1 MGTAGLAPSGAPTAD
16 PLTARL
22 SLSVAHG
29 APWTQVNGSRVD
41 GYRMVHTGMF
51 GVSASS
57 GAPTADPLMAR
68 LSLSVAH
75 GAPWTQVNGSR
86 VDGYR
91 MVHTG
96 MFGVSASL
104 RRSSS
109 WPGART
115 AYLCDG
121 AVPSVWRSRVLIRA
135 QGRMLSQIDAQ
146 YLRTPRVAK
155 RVRIRCTTRQAST
168 AISR

>member
-1 MGTAGLAPSGAPTAD
+1 MRMAGLAPSGAPTAD

-22 SLSVAHG
+22 SL
-29 APWTQVNGSRVD
+29 
-41 GYRMVHTGMF
+41 F
-51 GVSASS
+51 
-57 GAPTADPLMAR
+57 
-68 LSLSVAH
+68 VAH

-104 RRSSS
+104 RRPSSR
-109 WPGART
+109 PGART

-121 AVPSVWRSRVLIRA
+121 AVP
-135 QGRMLSQIDAQ
+135 
-146 YLRTPRVAK
+146 
-155 RVRIRCTTRQAST
+155 
-168 AISR
+168 